1 MPATLISE
9 KLLKRE
15 IKRIKDDPELMED
28 ELNAMWINLCEKEL
42 ALIKHI
48 KINEIDQRGTLED
61 FAKRINEQTLYF
73 MEEEDFEVLK
83 EKARRFDAIAN
94 IIEK

>member
-1 MPATLISE
+1 MSAALISE

-15 IKRIKDDPELMED
+15 VKRIKNDPELMED
-28 ELNAMWINLCEKEL
+28 ELNVMWANLCEKEL
-42 ALIKHI
+42 ALIKRI

-61 FAKRINEQTLYF
+61 FVKRINEQTLYF
-73 MEEEDFEVLK
+73 VKEEDFEVLK

>member
-1 MPATLISE
+1 
-9 KLLKRE
+9 
-15 IKRIKDDPELMED
+15 MED
-28 ELNAMWINLCEKEL
+28 ELNVMWANLCEKEL
-42 ALIKHI
+42 ALIKRI

-61 FAKRINEQTLYF
+61 FVKRINEQTLYF
-73 MEEEDFEVLK
+73 VKEEDFEVLK

>member
-1 MPATLISE
+1 MPAALISE
-9 KLLKRE
+9 RLLKRE
-15 IKRIKDDPELMED
+15 VERIKNDPELMGD
-28 ELNAMWINLCEKEL
+28 ALNVMWINLCEKEL
-42 ALIKHI
+42 ALIKRI